1 MEQAMK
7 TPLSLRWWY
16 VPILVGM
23 TICLTACL
31 TENRAD
37 LPIMES
43 FQIGNVSSQ
52 DVMLSFFEKGEP
64 KTVYTEIYNQSSPLY
79 MTQETSEREAIL
91 VRSSVCVTIYPGQ
104 TAIFYIPE
112 YAGYEPTANSLQR
125 CGFGNRYF
133 SFCGTQNMFIGDSVT
148 LSTNN
153 VPATVLPIA
162 DYSQWETWYDEK
174 NFIYYHFWRIE

>member
-1 MEQAMK
+1 MK
-7 TPLSLRWWY
+7 MHLSLRWLY
-16 VPILVGM
+16 VPFLAGM

-43 FQIGNVSSQ
+43 FQMGNTSSQ

-64 KTVYTEIYNQSSPLY
+64 KTVYTEIYNQSSPVY
-79 MTQETSEREAIL
+79 VTQETSKREATL
-91 VRSSVCVTIYPGQ
+91 VRSSGSVTIPSGQ

-112 YAGYEPTANSLQR
+112 YGGYETPIANSLQR
-125 CGFGNRYF
+125 CGFGSRYF
-133 SFCGTQNMFIGDSVT
+133 SFCGTQNRFIGDSVI
-148 LSTNN
+148 LFISNE
-153 VPATVLPIA
+153 PATYLPIA